1 MTITLTRKRITIF
14 LAAVLAAV
22 ALVAS
27 GCGIG
32 KLTEPFRDA
41 PTTGQLRDNVATDV
55 TMPDG
60 MNNVAT
66 KCLSKGIRVTVIY
79 HGDGSYGAVSTVAD
93 PTCNL
98 APVLP

>member
-1 MTITLTRKRITIF
+1 MFTRKRAATGALI
-14 LAAVLAAV
+14 LALGTGL
-22 ALVAS
+22 LVA

-32 KLTEPFRDA
+32 KATEPFRDA
-41 PTTGQLRDNVATDV
+41 PTTGTVQNNRATDV

-66 KCLSKGIRVTVIY
+66 KCLSRGIRVTVIY
-79 HGDGSYGAVSTVAD
+79 HGNGSYGAVSTVAD
-93 PTCNL
+93 PHCNW

>member
-1 MTITLTRKRITIF
+1 MKITRKQFIIGAGI
-14 LAAVLAAV
+14 AAISTTLVLA
-22 ALVAS
+22 

-32 KLTEPFRDA
+32 KATEPFRDA
-41 PTTGQLRDNVATDV
+41 PTTGQIQNNKATDV

-60 MNNVAT
+60 MNNVST

-93 PTCNL
+93 PHCNF

>member
-1 MTITLTRKRITIF
+1 MTITLTRKHITIA
-14 LAAVLAAV
+14 LAALLAV
-22 ALVAS
+22 IALTAA

-41 PTTGQLRDNVATDV
+41 PTTGQLQDNVATDV

-66 KCLSKGIRVTVIY
+66 KCLSRGIRVTVIY

-93 PTCNL
+93 PNCRV
-98 APVLP
+98 PVLP